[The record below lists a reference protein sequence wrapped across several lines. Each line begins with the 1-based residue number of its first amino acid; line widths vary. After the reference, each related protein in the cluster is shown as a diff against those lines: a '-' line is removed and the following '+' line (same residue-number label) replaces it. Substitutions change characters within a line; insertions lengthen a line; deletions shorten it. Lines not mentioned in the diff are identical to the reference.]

1 MTFVAGWSIYVPKL
15 RIEAREFVA
24 ALGAFGAAGVRE
36 KSVPN
41 VDEDA
46 YTMAVEAGRQLLR
59 DSRVDPTAISCLALA
74 SCSMPYAERSCAPGI
89 ALALGVPATAQ
100 VFEHASSAR
109 AGVEALLSA
118 ASYVNWA
125 EARGKGGSA
134 REDGGRGGM
143 ALVIASEAVRGE
155 DVRSPLEQGAGAGA
169 AALLLVAGDGDET
182 AARAASGSG
191 IGGPASQEN
200 GGRLALEILAHG
212 SAHAESLGVR
222 FSPRQRGEAGL
233 RDLGIAAHSADAYL
247 KCSRDA
253 AQTVFRKTG
262 TTASDYAYFVPSQH
276 DARLP
281 LRLASELGFK
291 EAQVRPAIVADVL
304 GDLGAASPLVALAVV
319 ADEVGVGQLILLSSY
334 GSGGVSDAV
343 ALRATRLSGV
353 SSGSQAVGQSK
364 GDPAEGA
371 QHPGIGA
378 KQNPLRETLAGGTR
392 KVSFVEYL
400 KLRNFI

>member
-1 MTFVAGWSIYVPKL
+1 MTSIAGWSIYVPKL

-46 YTMAVEAGRQLLR
+46 YTMAVEAGRHLLR
-59 DSRVDPTAISCLALA
+59 DSGVDPASISCLALA

-109 AGVEALLSA
+109 AGVEALISA
-118 ASYVNWA
+118 ASYLDWA
-125 EARGKGGSA
+125 EARGKGG
-134 REDGGRGGM
+134 RPGEDGGRGGM
-143 ALVIASEAVRGE
+143 ALIIASEAARGE

-169 AALLLVAGDGDET
+169 AALLLVRGDGAER
-182 AARAASGSG
+182 AARAASGG
-191 IGGPASQEN
+191 DTGGPASQEN
-200 GGRLALEILAHG
+200 GKRMVLEILAHG
-212 SAHAESLGVR
+212 SAQAESLGVR

-247 KCSRDA
+247 KCCRDA
-253 AQTVFRKTG
+253 ARTVLRKTG

-281 LRLASELGFK
+281 LRLAADLGFK
-291 EAQVRPAIVADVL
+291 EAQVRPAIVADIL

-319 ADEVGVGQLILLSSY
+319 ADEVEDGQLILLSSY

-353 SSGSQAVGQSK
+353 SSGSQAVGEST
-364 GDPAEGA
+364 
-371 QHPGIGA
+371 GA
-378 KQNPLRETLAGGTR
+378 KQNSLRDALAGGTR
-392 KVSFVEYL
+392 KVSFIEYL